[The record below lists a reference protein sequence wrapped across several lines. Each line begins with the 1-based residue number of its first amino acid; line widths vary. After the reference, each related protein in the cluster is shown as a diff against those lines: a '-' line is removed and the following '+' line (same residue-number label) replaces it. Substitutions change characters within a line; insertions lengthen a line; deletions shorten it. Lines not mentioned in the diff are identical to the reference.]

1 MIKPDTDDH
10 CAPGFEPTIG
20 VKMTMRTND
29 DEITVIAPVYLTDEQ
44 AELNGEYPGY
54 GNAYD
59 RCIIAGMTYLGDHVS
74 IEDVNFNIQLV
85 SAEVEHRNTEEQILR
100 LAKKMEKSGMTKRG
114 QA

>member
-10 CAPGFEPTIG
+10 CTPGFEPTIG

-29 DEITVIAPVYLTDEQ
+29 DEITVVAPVYLTDEQ

-54 GNAYD
+54 GNAFD
-59 RCIIAGMTYLGDHVS
+59 RCLATGMAYLGDHVHIS
-74 IEDVNFNIQLV
+74 DVNFNVDLV
-85 SAEVEHRNTEEQILR
+85 SSEVEHRSIEEQILR
-100 LAKKMEKSGMTKRG
+100 LAKKMEKSGKTKRG